1 MKEVQCKV
9 LVLNGPPSSGKD
21 TIAKAIKNYAIQK
34 GLGIHNVVL
43 EKFATPLKRV
53 YPALLN
59 KTNLIE
65 LEHLKDEEFYGVERA
80 IRKLQIGISEDV
92 MKPLFGKDIF
102 AKLLVDR
109 IKHLRKDNLCVIS
122 DCGFNEEWRYLYYR
136 CAKENIL
143 TVRLTRNGLNF
154 LGDSREY
161 IIPPGER
168 TDFNVIDYNNE
179 IKIQDAIDGLLIV
192 IAEHYGFEY
201 DVTRL
206 SVSSLL
212 QVKRNITK

>member
-9 LVLNGPPSSGKD
+9 LVLNGPPGSGKD

-34 GLGIHNVVL
+34 GVNIHNVVH
-43 EKFATPLKRV
+43 EKFATPLKRA
-53 YPALLN
+53 YPALFN
-59 KTNLIE
+59 KSNLAE
-65 LEHLKDEEFYGVERA
+65 LEELKDKEFFGVERA
-80 IRKLQIGISEDV
+80 IRKVQIGISEDV
-92 MKPLFGKDIF
+92 MKPIFGKDIF
-102 AKLLVDR
+102 AKLLVAR

-143 TVRLTRNGLNF
+143 TIRLTRIGTTYF
-154 LGDSREY
+154 GDSRSY
-161 IIPPGER
+161 IMPPIESA
-168 TDFNVIDYNNE
+168 DFNVIDYHNE
-179 IKIQDAIDGLLIV
+179 IKIQDAIDGLLIEL
-192 IAEHYGFEY
+192 AEFYGFEY
-201 DVTRL
+201 DVSRL